1 MSNVINVT
9 KENFQ
14 KEVVECEL
22 PVLVDFYA
30 DGCGPC
36 EFIAPILD
44 ELSEDYIDKLKI
56 TKFYV
61 PMDDV
66 LNNSNEVVVKY
77 DVMGF
82 PTLLIFKGG
91 EVAHSHLGSLDRSE
105 LLSFVDAAL

>member
-1 MSNVINVT
+1 MSNVINIT

-14 KEVVECEL
+14 KEVLECKL

-44 ELSEDYIDKLKI
+44 ELADEYGGKLKI

-61 PMDDV
+61 SMDDV
-66 LNNSNEVVVKY
+66 LNNSNEVFVKY

-91 EVAHSHLGSLDRSE
+91 AVAHSHLGSLDRKE
-105 LLSFVDAAL
+105 LLSFVDSAL